1 MILIIDIHVCS
12 IYITVLYKIL
22 KLAVCS
28 YLVMFALKLLYI
40 CLYLHLRILLGFL
53 LSFQKEVVHV
63 LSCVYAFPAPFLSM
77 YRKVKVYVSL
87 AVPINSSLQQSYS
100 ALWTFGAVWLSVSWL
115 CPGQHAAKCPIW
127 PIMECPEWAITC
139 EPCWQ
144 AAEPHCKVA
153 QHLCAYPWAQGTRGK
168 RI

>member
-87 AVPINSSLQQSYS
+87 TVPINSSLQQSYS
-100 ALWTFGAVWLSVSWL
+100 AL
-115 CPGQHAAKCPIW
+115 
-127 PIMECPEWAITC
+127 
-139 EPCWQ
+139 
-144 AAEPHCKVA
+144 
-153 QHLCAYPWAQGTRGK
+153 
-168 RI
+168 